1 MPTNHKISG
10 EEELDQYLHYVSMV
24 LARSKYTV
32 RNYRNDISKFLKYID
47 RRNWSFSA
55 VGRTD
60 ARGYLRKLKDQGV
73 TEGSVRRIAI
83 TLRSFYVWLDST
95 GYRLSASKG
104 DSILRLR
111 TPKAVRRLPRVLQQD
126 DVDKLLASIVGNDA
140 GSIRNRA
147 LLELLYATGIRVSE
161 VTSIDLRDIDMNL
174 MQVSVIGKGNKER
187 ICLFGEPAW
196 AALNRYFEEAR
207 PLLVKGMQTACFLNR
222 FGQRLSQRSVQRLVS
237 DAGIQVGIRTNVH
250 PHLLRHS
257 FATHLVERGA
267 DIRVVQHLLGHSS
280 PDTTQIYTAL
290 SGSLDN
296 DEIQV
301 ALKNARET
309 KKSQPS

>member
-10 EEELDQYLHYVSMV
+10 EVELDEYLHHVTLV
-24 LARSKYTV
+24 LARSQYTS
-32 RNYRNDISKFLKYID
+32 RNYRNDISKFLKYVD
-47 RRNWSFSA
+47 RRGWLFSA

-73 TEGSVRRIAI
+73 TEGSIRRIAI
-83 TLRSFYVWLDST
+83 TVRGFYVWLDST
-95 GYRLSASKG
+95 GYSLSASKG

-111 TPKAVRRLPRVLQQD
+111 TPKAARRLPRVLQQN
-126 DVDKLLASIVGNDA
+126 DVDKLIGSIAGDDP

-174 MQVSVIGKGNKER
+174 MQVSVVGKGNKER

-196 AALNRYFEEAR
+196 TALNRYFEEAR
-207 PLLVKGMQTACFLNR
+207 PLLAKGMQTACFLNR

-237 DAGIQVGIRTNVH
+237 DAGIQVGIKTNVH

-290 SGSLDN
+290 SSSSGS
-296 DEIQV
+296 DEIQA
-301 ALKNARET
+301 ALKNARGT
-309 KKSQPS
+309 KKN

>member
-10 EEELDQYLHYVSMV
+10 EAELDEYLHYVTLV
-24 LARSKYTV
+24 LARSQYTS
-32 RNYRNDISKFLKYID
+32 RNYRNDISKFLKYVD
-47 RRNWSFSA
+47 RRGWSFSA

-73 TEGSVRRIAI
+73 TEGSIRRIAI
-83 TLRSFYVWLDST
+83 TVRGFYVWLDST
-95 GYRLSASKG
+95 GYSLSASKG

-111 TPKAVRRLPRVLQQD
+111 TPKAARRLPRVLQQN
-126 DVDKLLASIVGNDA
+126 DVDKLIGSIAGDDP
-140 GSIRNRA
+140 GSIRNRS

-174 MQVSVIGKGNKER
+174 MQVSVLGKGNKDR

-196 AALNRYFEEAR
+196 TALNRYFEEAR
-207 PLLVKGMQTACFLNR
+207 PLLAKGMQTACFLNR

-237 DAGIQVGIRTNVH
+237 DAGIQVGIKTNVH

-257 FATHLVERGA
+257 FATHLIERGA

-290 SGSLDN
+290 SGSSGS
-296 DEIQV
+296 DEIQI
-301 ALKNARET
+301 ALKNARGT
-309 KKSQPS
+309 KKN

>member
-10 EEELDQYLHYVSMV
+10 EAELDEYLHYVTLV
-24 LARSKYTV
+24 LARSQYTT
-32 RNYRNDISKFLKYID
+32 RNYRNDISKFLKYVD
-47 RRNWSFSA
+47 RRGRLFSA

-73 TEGSVRRIAI
+73 TEGSIRRIAI
-83 TLRSFYVWLDST
+83 TVRGFYVWLDST
-95 GYRLSASKG
+95 GYSLSASKG

-111 TPKAVRRLPRVLQQD
+111 TPKASRRLPRVLQQN
-126 DVDKLLASIVGNDA
+126 DVDKLIGSIAGDDP

-174 MQVSVIGKGNKER
+174 MQVSVVGKGNKER

-196 AALNRYFEEAR
+196 TALNRYFEEAR
-207 PLLVKGMQTACFLNR
+207 PLLVKGMQTACFVNR

-237 DAGIQVGIRTNVH
+237 DAGIQVGIKMNVH

-290 SGSLDN
+290 SSSSGS
-296 DEIQV
+296 DEIQA
-301 ALKNARET
+301 ALKNARGT
-309 KKSQPS
+309 KKN